1 MKITSL
7 QNVLSL
13 MMTPL
18 LLLTHLI
25 HSSDD
30 DPDKKQPKYNPN
42 YSSNSSRK
50 STGTSTGTTKKQIH
64 PQQELSPILKD
75 TNSSKVINYELQVI
89 SRQKYLNNS
98 NSERVKLN
106 SSFVSTRTL
115 KIRTFVVLFAFR

>member
-1 MKITSL
+1 
-7 QNVLSL
+7 
-13 MMTPL
+13 MMTSF
-18 LLLTHLI
+18 LLLTFNHF
-25 HSSDD
+25 SDD

-89 SRQKYLNNS
+89 LRQKYLNNS
-98 NSERVKLN
+98 TNSERVKLN